1 MLALQITEVK
11 PFMNKLFLRDTFDAF
26 QLSEA
31 VFVTFNTFHIDGSL
45 QKEYYSSEE
54 LQTQN
59 LSQQSWSFWRQVRPF
74 CLDLIKGTHTPLEFR
89 IVFRLS
95 PANVEKLV
103 AQTHLPISPTDIDG
117 LFLNLHF
124 RQGTLTCTTG
134 SSLRFFTLDKTLEHT
149 WDEMV
154 KKFLQKQEIAF
165 C

>member
-11 PFMNKLFLRDTFDAF
+11 PFMNKLFLGDTFDGF

-54 LQTQN
+54 LEMQQ
-59 LSQQSWSFWRQVRPF
+59 LSQQSWSFWRQLRPF
-74 CLDLIKGTHTPLEFR
+74 CLSLIKGKHTPLEFK
-89 IVFRLS
+89 IVFRLAPTNVERLVTQSRLAVS
-95 PANVEKLV
+95 PA
-103 AQTHLPISPTDIDG
+103 DIDG

-124 RQGTLTCTTG
+124 RQGALTCTTG
-134 SSLRFFTLDKTLEHT
+134 SSLRFFTLDKTVEHT

-154 KKFLQKQEIAF
+154 KKFLQKQEIVF

>member
-103 AQTHLPISPTDIDG
+103 AQTHLPISPADIDG

-124 RQGTLTCTTG
+124 RQGALTCTTG

>member
-1 MLALQITEVK
+1 MFALQITEVK
-11 PFMNKLFLRDTFDAF
+11 TFMNKLFLGDSFDAF

-45 QKEYYSSEE
+45 QKDYYSSEE
-54 LQTQN
+54 LDTQG

-74 CLDLIKGTHTPLEFR
+74 CLQLIRGKHTPLEFK

-95 PANVEKLV
+95 PANVEKLL
-103 AQTHLPISPTDIDG
+103 AQAQLAINPSDIDG

-124 RQGTLTCTTG
+124 CQGTLTCTTG
-134 SSLRFFTLDKTLEHT
+134 SALRFFTLDKTLEHT
-149 WDEMV
+149 WDGLV
-154 KKFLQKQEIAF
+154 RKFLQKQDIAF